1 MTCENINHKPFLQ
14 KKGRILREPSVPL
27 IIIGAGISGLTVAA
41 SLECDFLV
49 LEARDRVGGR
59 VWSRDH
65 GQYTLDMGAAWIH
78 GSTNNPLNHYLNYDE
93 MIPVAESNPWIHTGN
108 ARILHQGISNED
120 RQQMIISWNRTAKE
134 IAEMDCETI
143 AEAIMKLD
151 SDKCITSNITSFLYL
166 LEVWCG
172 TCVYSMP
179 PSFLRNIECDD
190 SLFGDYAGSHCLF
203 KKGTKSLITSIVDQS
218 KQDLNDRILFEQVV
232 TDILYDRDDGLI
244 EIRTATGETY
254 LCEKIVITTPP
265 GPLQNINFAPPLSE
279 SRKCALSKVKMGSY
293 KKVQIE
299 FERVFWDTDAAMILT
314 NKNNDICKKGYS
326 ECKNDGYNPAS
337 SFGCNPAWDKTE
349 GFMCETSSFIKGC
362 KNDVY
367 KTEGFRCETSSFIK
381 GCKNDVFIPHIL
393 WNNYACLKGAPILE
407 AVCPAN
413 IGWQLTGKSDEEIAD
428 AVLEHLRGMYPWM
441 PDPIS

>member
-1 MTCENINHKPFLQ
+1 MTCESSNHTISEKWKENPIKEKRRDHNGLTRT
-14 KKGRILREPSVPL
+14 KGASVASAGCLTLVPL
-27 IIIGAGISGLTVAA
+27 VVIGAGISGLTVAA
-41 SLECDFLV
+41 SLECNFIV
-49 LEARDRVGGR
+49 LEARDRIGGR

-78 GSTNNPLNHYLNYDE
+78 GSTDNPLNQYLNYDE
-93 MIPVAESNPWIHTGN
+93 MIPVSESNPWIHTGN
-108 ARILHQGISNED
+108 ARILYEGVSDET
-120 RQQMIISWNRTAKE
+120 RQQMIISWNRAAKE
-134 IAEMDCETI
+134 IAEMDCDTI

-151 SDKCITSNITSFLYL
+151 SIACKSVISFLYL

-172 TCVYSMP
+172 TSVSSMP

-203 KKGTKSLITSIVDQS
+203 KKGTKSLITSIVEGS
-218 KQDLNDRILFEQVV
+218 KQDLNSRILFEQIV
-232 TDILYDRDDGLI
+232 TDILYDRDDGKV
-244 EIRTATGETY
+244 EVRTAKGASY
-254 LCEKIVITTPP
+254 LCEKLVITTPP
-265 GPLQNINFAPPLSE
+265 GPLQDINFVPPLSA

-314 NKNNDICKKGYS
+314 NKNMDVCKKGYS
-326 ECKNDGYNPAS
+326 ECKN
-337 SFGCNPAWDKTE
+337 E
-349 GFMCETSSFIKGC
+349 GC
-362 KNDVY
+362 KN
-367 KTEGFRCETSSFIK
+367 EGFRCETSS
-381 GCKNDVFIPHIL
+381 FIPHIL